1 METSQPN
8 EDSQAAPNEVEEPPK
23 HGEQAKVMNPLP
35 SSQAAFLNS
44 NIENIISAINDKRK
58 RDISLLADFKSDLE
72 MQCAAA
78 YSLMESTIYSTYEQ
92 TNTVME
98 GKLQE
103 LLQVIERINLLE
115 SELTEFKSAF
125 SALYSDI
132 HA

>member
-1 METSQPN
+1 
-8 EDSQAAPNEVEEPPK
+8 
-23 HGEQAKVMNPLP
+23 MNPLP

-58 RDISLLADFKSDLE
+58 RDISLLAGEIPPPGPHAHTHTHFYGHTDFKSDLE

-103 LLQVIERINLLE
+103 LLQVIERI
-115 SELTEFKSAF
+115 SASMRIIQAAF
-125 SALYSDI
+125 IFIILSPSQICWSLS
-132 HA
+132 